1 MWSITFMLSCLFQN
15 VNIPPTEF
23 GSDWTIPSL
32 WKFQFWSILWL
43 LRPSSSLEFHYF
55 AIKNCVILQ
64 ADEAFHIGAAASR
77 ESYLKMEKIIEVAI
91 QSGAQVKKDCP
102 HLHLNLI
109 CVKLYRIRE
118 GVRNITDTT
127 PPPPPHPLP
136 LCATHHYTMW
146 LVQK

>member
-1 MWSITFMLSCLFQN
+1 MVQ
-15 VNIPPTEF
+15 TE
-23 GSDWTIPSL
+23 PSH
-32 WKFQFWSILWL
+32 
-43 LRPSSSLEFHYF
+43 PSGNSSLVHTLAFETFLLFGISFF

-109 CVKLYRIRE
+109 CEAVLDKRR
-118 GVRNITDTT
+118 
-127 PPPPPHPLP
+127 
-136 LCATHHYTMW
+136 C
-146 LVQK
+146 